1 MQIVLNSKFA
11 SYMVI
16 FSHLIV
22 VYENILNGFNRMIY
36 IINKSDS
43 HE

>member
-1 MQIVLNSKFA
+1 MQTVLNSKFA
-11 SYMVI
+11 LYMVI
-16 FSHLIV
+16 FLHLIV
-22 VYENILNGFNRMIY
+22 MYENNLNGFIRMIY

>member
-16 FSHLIV
+16 FSRLIV
-22 VYENILNGFNRMIY
+22 VYENILNGFIRMIY
-36 IINKSDS
+36 IINKSYS

>member
-1 MQIVLNSKFA
+1 MQTVLNSKFA

-22 VYENILNGFNRMIY
+22 MFENNLNGFNRMIY